1 MLKNRQIKRIAKI
14 AEKILK
20 KSYRNRA
27 YFTIEKITVF
37 LGYDLD
43 DYVELYCNCG
53 FEHLEDGE
61 PTGEYTTKRFM
72 FNYSKEVIGSC
83 RTCAAILALHA
94 IEVLDEFEYFSEV

>member
-1 MLKNRQIKRIAKI
+1 MLKRRQIKRIAKV

-27 YFTIEKITVF
+27 YFEIEKVTIF
-37 LGYDLD
+37 FGYGLD

-53 FEHLEDGE
+53 FEHVEDGE
-61 PTGEYTTKRFM
+61 PTGEYTVKRFM
-72 FNYSKEVIGSC
+72 FDYSKGVTGSL

-94 IEVLDEFEYFSEV
+94 IEVLDDVEYFSEV